1 MRPHSPE
8 IDQCSPSARTANGSS
23 ASSPA
28 NVWSRRDAGDPP
40 AHEPADRARLVEA
53 HLARGGP
60 QRVGVGRGGAAV
72 AGADVRIGQPRVEVV
87 ADHATDL
94 DGAEPRILRRH
105 VTDDVQPLDQ
115 LVLRALAEDVG
126 ALDVTSAATVPAG
139 TRAVAT
145 ITQKAAGVVFGLD
158 AAEATFLAAD
168 PDVELERLG
177 PEGEWREPPAPVL
190 RATGDARALLARR
203 AHRAELPA
211 AAVGR
216 RDAHR
221 ALRARGRGHRRAD
234 PRHAQ
239 DDARGCARSRRPRCA
254 RAAGVNHRAG
264 LYDMV
269 LIKENHAA
277 MAGGVGAAVRA
288 ARAAFPDLP
297 LEVECRTRAEVDE
310 ALEAG
315 APRIL
320 LDNMRPDELRATAEH
335 VAGRAELEAS
345 GGIVFETL
353 RAHADTGVD
362 FISIGALTHSAPAL
376 DLSLIL
382 EPLP

>member
-1 MRPHSPE
+1 MTR
-8 IDQCSPSARTANGSS
+8 
-23 ASSPA
+23 
-28 NVWSRRDAGDPP
+28 
-40 AHEPADRARLVEA
+40 
-53 HLARGGP
+53 
-60 QRVGVGRGGAAV
+60 
-72 AGADVRIGQPRVEVV
+72 
-87 ADHATDL
+87 
-94 DGAEPRILRRH
+94 
-105 VTDDVQPLDQ
+105 DVQTLDQ

-145 ITQKAAGVVFGLD
+145 ITQKAAGVISGLE
-158 AAEATFLAAD
+158 AAEAAFVALD
-168 PDVELERLG
+168 PDVELARLG
-177 PEGEWREPPAPVL
+177 PEGEWRDPPAPVL
-190 RATGDARALLARR
+190 RVTGDARALLAAERTALNFLQRLSGVATLTARCVHAVEGTGARILDTRKTTPGLR
-203 AHRAELPA
+203 ALEK
-211 AAVGR
+211 AAVV
-216 RDAHR
+216 
-221 ALRARGRGHRRAD
+221 
-234 PRHAQ
+234 
-239 DDARGCARSRRPRCA
+239 
-254 RAAGVNHRAG
+254 AGGGLNHRAG

-277 MAGGVGAAVRA
+277 LAGGVGAAVRA
-288 ARAAFPDLP
+288 SRAAFADLP